1 MLLALLVS
9 LLAGLATSI
18 GGLMVL
24 NKKTLQRSYLAV
36 ALAFAAGAMLIIS
49 LFQIVPLGIE
59 YMESTTSDRTALV
72 VVWVSFFAGIAL
84 VLTIDRL
91 LPDVLNPNE
100 MEGREDDMSV
110 GDQAST
116 RHLMRS
122 GALVAVVLALHNFP
136 EGMATFFPTYQDP
149 TVGMTL
155 AVAIAIARQARKVP
169 ILADAVPASPGSR
182 PRCACDQTAPHSSI
196 VADKPACHAR

>member
-72 VVWVSFFAGIAL
+72 VVW
-84 VLTIDRL
+84 
-91 LPDVLNPNE
+91 
-100 MEGREDDMSV
+100 
-110 GDQAST
+110 
-116 RHLMRS
+116 
-122 GALVAVVLALHNFP
+122 
-136 EGMATFFPTYQDP
+136 
-149 TVGMTL
+149 
-155 AVAIAIARQARKVP
+155 
-169 ILADAVPASPGSR
+169 
-182 PRCACDQTAPHSSI
+182 
-196 VADKPACHAR
+196 

>member
-59 YMESTTSDRTALV
+59 YMESTTSDRMALV

-122 GALVAVVLALHNFP
+122 GALVAVAGGGDTVAALNHAGTSDDMTFVSTAGGAFLEWMEGKVLPGVEALR
-136 EGMATFFPTYQDP
+136 A
-149 TVGMTL
+149 
-155 AVAIAIARQARKVP
+155 
-169 ILADAVPASPGSR
+169 
-182 PRCACDQTAPHSSI
+182 
-196 VADKPACHAR
+196 